1 MVVMASRVATRRPSD
16 DRILLKMTDRLAVG
30 WTQQGKVRYLEA
42 GYKWKEMSDTTAGFD
57 NAPLVKA

>member
-1 MVVMASRVATRRPSD
+1 
-16 DRILLKMTDRLAVG
+16 VG